1 MSTILLSMD
10 LVNYGLRER
19 YEQLKKRGDKLAEIK
34 NVIDWESLR
43 PLLKDLFTND
53 TDQGGRPNYDEI
65 QSNVY
70 PFPFHRSP

>member
-1 MSTILLSMD
+1 MD

-53 TDQGGRPNYDEI
+53 TEQGGRPN
-65 QSNVY
+65 
-70 PFPFHRSP
+70 